1 MKLQRTL
8 LITVALLALTF
19 GNVGVGALGEIAPS
33 EQVRLLVI
41 DETEGIQSSLQI
53 ELFARALV
61 DTGKFRIQALMDI
74 PVEKNMAEAY
84 NIVVIIPSMVDQ
96 VWIVTPDVP
105 SQLTPALVQAL
116 HMVKSITDKMY
127 EGERTL
133 DPRAVVGVAEDLFP
147 AVYSGFLVRNG
158 WL

>member
-1 MKLQRTL
+1 
-8 LITVALLALTF
+8 
-19 GNVGVGALGEIAPS
+19 
-33 EQVRLLVI
+33 
-41 DETEGIQSSLQI
+41 
-53 ELFARALV
+53 
-61 DTGKFRIQALMDI
+61 
-74 PVEKNMAEAY
+74 MAEAY